1 MKLKGR
7 VYFLTGAAG
16 GLGSALTLK
25 LCELGADVI
34 VSDKNP
40 KALNNLCDAIVE
52 RGLPEPIVYPMNLMG
67 ATPDDFIKLANTI
80 EEKLG
85 KLDALIHTATEF
97 SSLTPFQHYEPT
109 RWLKEMQVN
118 LNGPLFLTQSLLPL
132 LVERQGTVIFT
143 LDDQELIESAY
154 WGNYGVSKAA
164 VASFA
169 NMLQKEMVNQGV
181 RVESITPPPMRSQHR
196 IKAWPGETS
205 DHLAQPIEIAERY
218 IKVLMPDSTQ

>member
-1 MKLKGR
+1 MLQGQ
-7 VYFLTGAAG
+7 VFLLTGATG

-25 LCELGADVI
+25 LCEQGADVI

-52 RGLPEPIVYPMNLMG
+52 RGLTEPIVYPMNLMG
-67 ATPDDFIKLANTI
+67 ATPDDFTVLANTI
-80 EEKLG
+80 DEKLG
-85 KLDALIHTATEF
+85 QLNGLIHTATEF

-132 LVERQGTVIFT
+132 LLEQQGTVIFT
-143 LDDQELIESAY
+143 LDDPELTSGAY

-164 VASFA
+164 VSSFA
-169 NMLQKEMVNQGV
+169 HMLRLEMQNQGV
-181 RVESITPPPMRSQHR
+181 RVETVTPPPMHTQLRA
-196 IKAWPGETS
+196 KAWPGES
-205 DHLAQPIEIAERY
+205 PDKLAKPLDVTAQY
-218 IKVLMPDSTQ
+218 LDLLMP

>member
-1 MKLKGR
+1 MTLKGH

-25 LCELGADVI
+25 LCEQGADVI

-52 RGLPEPIVYPMNLMG
+52 RNLPEPIVYPMNLMG
-67 ATPDDFIKLANTI
+67 ATPDDFIKLSNTI

-118 LNGPLFLTQSLLPL
+118 LNAPLFLTQSLLPL
-132 LVERQGTVIFT
+132 LLKQKGTVIFT
-143 LDDQELIESAY
+143 LDDKDLIESAY

-169 NMLQKEMVNQGV
+169 TMLQKEMANQGV
-181 RVESITPPPMRSQHR
+181 RVETITPPPMRTQHR
-196 IKAWPGETS
+196 IKAWPGEAS
-205 DHLAQPIEIAERY
+205 DHLAQPIEIAESY
-218 IKVLMPDSTQ
+218 MQLLMPNT